1 MEKRVTRG
9 AGKKDNNN
17 KNNKN
22 DDNNNNTK
30 KESPTKKAAM
40 KRAGTMAE
48 TAEDGE
54 SFLKDQGYKQGKGE
68 GNS

>member
-9 AGKKDNNN
+9 ASKKDNNN
-17 KNNKN
+17 NNAKKPQ
-22 DDNNNNTK
+22 K
-30 KESPTKKAAM
+30 KEKEPKKKDETNKPAM

-54 SFLKDQGYKQGKGE
+54 TFLKDQGYKQGKG
-68 GNS
+68 